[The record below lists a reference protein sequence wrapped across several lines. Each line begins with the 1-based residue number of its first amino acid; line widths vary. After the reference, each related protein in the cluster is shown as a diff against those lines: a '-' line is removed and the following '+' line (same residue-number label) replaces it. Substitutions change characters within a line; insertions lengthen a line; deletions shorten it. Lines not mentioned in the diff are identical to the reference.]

1 MPTTEAVLP
10 THVKMTVPEVEVPKP
25 QLTWISGTIQQ
36 ILVQEKE
43 NFYVLTVNDGKTT
56 YNPRFGDPYTGQ
68 CSPITAQ
75 DPMFW
80 LVTEAF
86 FNKQSVYLG
95 VRDFGY
101 DPQAGIEKLIIDRVS
116 LYHL

>member
-1 MPTTEAVLP
+1 MPTPQAVLP
-10 THVKMTVPEVEVPKP
+10 THVKMTVPEAEAVKP
-25 QLTWISGTIQQ
+25 PLTWISGTIQQ

-56 YNPRFGDPYTGQ
+56 YNPRFGDPYTGK
-68 CSPITAQ
+68 CGPISAD
-75 DPMFW
+75 DPMFS
-80 LVTEAF
+80 LAVKAF
-86 FNKQSVYLG
+86 FDKQSVYLG
-95 VRDFGY
+95 VRDFGH

>member
-1 MPTTEAVLP
+1 MPTPDAVLP
-10 THVKMTVPEVEVPKP
+10 NTVKMLVPEAEVMKP
-25 QLTWISGTIQQ
+25 PLTWISGTIQQ

-56 YNPRFGDPYTGQ
+56 YNPRFGDPYTGK
-68 CSPITAQ
+68 CGPLTAE
-75 DPMFW
+75 DPMFA
-80 LVTEAF
+80 LAVKAF

-95 VRDFGY
+95 VRDFGH

-116 LYHL
+116 LYRL